1 MSSELRVRAIIQR
14 SSFFNN
20 VNSELEARPSKLKL
34 KNMFGINKENA
45 QGQVTELV
53 EKLKSQAGLN
63 DEQAKKVI
71 ETIKDFVV
79 DKYPMLS
86 GAVNN
91 IFGNK

>member
-1 MSSELRVRAIIQR
+1 
-14 SSFFNN
+14 
-20 VNSELEARPSKLKL
+20 
-34 KNMFGINKENA
+34 MFGLNKDNA
-45 QGQVTELV
+45 QGQVTELI

-63 DEQAKKVI
+63 DEQASKVI

-86 GAVNN
+86 GTVNN

>member
-1 MSSELRVRAIIQR
+1 
-14 SSFFNN
+14 
-20 VNSELEARPSKLKL
+20 
-34 KNMFGINKENA
+34 MFGLNKDNA
-45 QGQVTELV
+45 QGQLGELV

-63 DEQAKKVI
+63 DEQANKVI
-71 ETIKDFVV
+71 DTIKNFVV

>member
-1 MSSELRVRAIIQR
+1 
-14 SSFFNN
+14 
-20 VNSELEARPSKLKL
+20 
-34 KNMFGINKENA
+34 MFGLNKDNA

-53 EKLKSQAGLN
+53 ERLKSQAGLS
-63 DEQAKKVI
+63 DEQANKVV

-91 IFGNK
+91 IFGDK

>member
-1 MSSELRVRAIIQR
+1 
-14 SSFFNN
+14 
-20 VNSELEARPSKLKL
+20 
-34 KNMFGINKENA
+34 MFGLNKDNA
-45 QGQVTELV
+45 QGQVTELI

-63 DEQAKKVI
+63 DEQANKVI

>member
-1 MSSELRVRAIIQR
+1 
-14 SSFFNN
+14 
-20 VNSELEARPSKLKL
+20 
-34 KNMFGINKENA
+34 MFGFDKSNA

-53 EKLKSQAGLN
+53 EKLKSQAGLS
-63 DEQAKKVI
+63 DEQAQKVI

-91 IFGNK
+91 LFK

>member
-1 MSSELRVRAIIQR
+1 
-14 SSFFNN
+14 
-20 VNSELEARPSKLKL
+20 
-34 KNMFGINKENA
+34 MFGLNKDNA

-63 DEQAKKVI
+63 DEQAQKVI

-91 IFGNK
+91 LFK